1 MWAMCDNPKYVS
13 LVTLTGQNAML
24 GLSMRYARTRP
35 GDMFISTT
43 AVFMAELVKL
53 VTCLGLVWNDED
65 RSLGKW
71 WSALDRTI
79 IKQPMDTVKVS
90 LNTRQVSN

>member
-1 MWAMCDNPKYVS
+1 MCTVC
-13 LVTLTGQNAML
+13 
-24 GLSMRYARTRP
+24 RYARTRP

-65 RSLGKW
+65 RSFSKW
-71 WSALDRTI
+71 WATLDKTI
-79 IKQPMDTVKVS
+79 IKQPLDTVKVS
-90 LNTRQVSN
+90 QNNNDFPSLNINT